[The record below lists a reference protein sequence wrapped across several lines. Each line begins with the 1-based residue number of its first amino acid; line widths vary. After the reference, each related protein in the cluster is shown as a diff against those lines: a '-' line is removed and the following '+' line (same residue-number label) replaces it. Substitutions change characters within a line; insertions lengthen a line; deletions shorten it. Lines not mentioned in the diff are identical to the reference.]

1 MTESHDDKIKRR
13 IRGLLSK
20 TLENGVTEAEAML
33 AAAKAA
39 ELMEKY
45 DIETADL
52 EEPVEGIGAAE
63 LHIDPALS
71 DAIWRMGNA
80 IAELCSCRFLVYPR
94 TRTRV
99 EFVGYD
105 TDRQIAAYLLE
116 ICARS
121 LKDGADGEDRRNGL
135 FRHNIRM
142 RKRLGFIEGMSGR
155 LSERVRKLAWARR
168 EKSSGNALVPVKMAR
183 IDDHVGDIPS
193 SAIRQSIIDDDAF
206 EEGSNKADT
215 IQLVQAMET
224 GHADPVRMIERR
236 RR

>member
-1 MTESHDDKIKRR
+1 MTEAHDDKIKRR

-20 TLENGVTEAEAML
+20 TLDNGVTESEAML

-80 IAELCSCRFLVYPR
+80 IAELCSCRFLVYTR

-105 TDRQIAAYLLE
+105 TDRQIAVYLLE
-116 ICARS
+116 ICARA
-121 LKDGADGEDRRNGL
+121 LKDGAESEDRRNAL
-135 FRHNIRM
+135 FRQNIRM

-155 LSERVRKLAWARR
+155 LDKRIRKLAWIRR
-168 EKSSGNALVPVKMAR
+168 EKASANALVPVKMAK
-183 IDDHVGDIPS
+183 INDHVGDIPIS
-193 SAIRQSIIDDDAF
+193 TIRQSIIDDDAF
-206 EEGSNKADT
+206 KAGEMQADT
-215 IQLVQAMET
+215 IQLVEAVGT
-224 GHADPVRMIERR
+224 GRGHPISLLEGHRG
-236 RR
+236 